1 MLSKRSRPPAS
12 RNAKRPREEG
22 RKTQTL
28 ARLVSCFVFLSLTGC
43 SGIGPFTVP
52 RDRFDYTEAISDS
65 WKRQMLFN
73 LVKIRYG
80 DAPVFMDVSS
90 VISQYQIGAAI
101 NLGATMTQQP
111 SSGSQTLGAV
121 GTYVDRPTIT
131 FSPIIGDKFAR
142 SMMAPI
148 PPAAIL
154 SLMQGGYPV
163 DLVFR
168 AMVQEINGIRNRFGE
183 GANARSAEP
192 EFYTLLEKMRRIQLA
207 GGIGL
212 RVSRID
218 KQEAVVM
225 VIRGK
230 RDPEIEALSADV
242 RKMLGVDPAT
252 SEIRV
257 VYGAIPTNDK
267 EIALL
272 TRSVLEVLA
281 DLSRDIEVPTTDV
294 QEKRVSPSFEE
305 TVAGE
310 KVRPLVR
317 IQCSSQKPGDAF
329 VSIPYRN
336 AYFWIDDRDL
346 VSKKIFS
353 FLMFV
358 FTLVETGEKAPAP
371 VVTIPTE

>member
-1 MLSKRSRPPAS
+1 VPWRTV
-12 RNAKRPREEG
+12 RERG
-22 RKTQTL
+22 KQVKAVAGIL
-28 ARLVSCFVFLSLTGC
+28 LGIALFSFAGC
-43 SGIGPFTVP
+43 AGIGPGTVS

-111 SSGSQTLGAV
+111 SSSSQTLGAV

-148 PPAAIL
+148 PPAVIL

-183 GANARSAEP
+183 GANAHSAEP

-272 TRSVLEVLA
+272 TRSVLEVLV

-294 QEKRVSPSFEE
+294 QEKRVSPTFEE
-305 TVAGE
+305 TAAGA

-317 IQCSSQKPGDAF
+317 IQSSPQKPADAF

-371 VVTIPTE
+371 VVTIPTG